1 MPRTS
6 FPNVS
11 RMTLAI
17 ISNERIQPMGER
29 LYTVSELADDLDIT
43 PRTLRFYEDKGLIV
57 PQRAGQ
63 NRVYTHKER
72 ARMIL
77 ILRGKRLGFSLR
89 EIKEWLDLYDA
100 DHDHLA
106 QTRLLAKRLD
116 ERMAKL
122 EQQRHDIEATL
133 NDLRQIRSQ
142 ADTYLARASRAAE
155 EPAGV

>member
-1 MPRTS
+1 
-6 FPNVS
+6 
-11 RMTLAI
+11 
-17 ISNERIQPMGER
+17 MGER

-63 NRVYTHKER
+63 NRVYTHKDR

-100 DHDHLA
+100 DRDHVV

-133 NDLRQIRSQ
+133 DDLRQIRSQ
-142 ADTYLARASRAAE
+142 ADTYLARAARAAE